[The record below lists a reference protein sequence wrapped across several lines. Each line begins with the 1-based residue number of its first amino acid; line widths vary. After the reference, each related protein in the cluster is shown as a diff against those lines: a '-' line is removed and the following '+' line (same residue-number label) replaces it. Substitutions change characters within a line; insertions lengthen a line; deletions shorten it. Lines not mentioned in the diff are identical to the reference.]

1 MERQTKEVLSPTKE
15 MEISNFIQG
24 GKTRRIEATINSQ
37 FNTRSGTLQDLKKF
51 GNIAV
56 TNLEKGQGLVHW
68 VQGINHHPCA
78 NKYQALRRHHEIDQ
92 HGINPYD
99 TVNYVYKGH
108 EEIWFHQ
115 RWWINHI

>member
-56 TNLEKGQGLVHW
+56 TNLEKGQGLVH
-68 VQGINHHPCA
+68 
-78 NKYQALRRHHEIDQ
+78 
-92 HGINPYD
+92 
-99 TVNYVYKGH
+99 
-108 EEIWFHQ
+108 
-115 RWWINHI
+115 